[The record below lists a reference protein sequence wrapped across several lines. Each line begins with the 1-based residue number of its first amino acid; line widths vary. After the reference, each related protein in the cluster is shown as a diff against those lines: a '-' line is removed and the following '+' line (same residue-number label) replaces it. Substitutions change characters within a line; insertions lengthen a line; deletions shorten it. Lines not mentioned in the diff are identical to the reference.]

1 MTNSRASTDESL
13 GGLFTADPLAPYL
26 DWVLGAQ
33 ALFAL
38 LAALS
43 YLAFVVLIVFWTR
56 LPGRLMFAAGNLIVL
71 GLSLYQGW
79 QYRQMQIV
87 GLSENMLVRG
97 ATSLGAALAS
107 IGLLTIAVSLVRQ
120 RRAAAVQSHA

>member
-1 MTNSRASTDESL
+1 MTDSRASTDESL

-79 QYRQMQIV
+79 QYRQMHIV

-107 IGLLTIAVSLVRQ
+107 IGLLTIAISLVRQ